1 MGFND
6 QEIVALSGAHN
17 LGRCHSDRS
26 GFEGAWV
33 NNPTRF
39 SNQYF
44 RLMLSLQWRKKTLQ
58 NGVEQFVNYDEDT
71 ETELM
76 MLPSDIALTQDN
88 EFRKWVEL
96 YARDK
101 DRFFDDFSRV
111 FAKLV
116 ELGIQRDEKG
126 NVTNTDNEKGGY
138 HAAPKKSSTAGS
150 PAKST
155 TDRVGEPLKEQN
167 KAFRARL

>member
-1 MGFND
+1 
-6 QEIVALSGAHN
+6 
-17 LGRCHSDRS
+17 
-26 GFEGAWV
+26 
-33 NNPTRF
+33 
-39 SNQYF
+39 
-44 RLMLSLQWRKKTLQ
+44 
-58 NGVEQFVNYDEDT
+58 
-71 ETELM
+71 

-138 HAAPKKSSTAGS
+138 HAAPKKSSMAGS

-155 TDRVGEPLKEQN
+155 TDRVAEPLKEQN